1 MPKKSDLVQ
10 KSLAESRLLAT
21 PPNLQSGPGVR
32 LSIDES
38 APAPTAPSHTALR
51 EGEEIVYVEIE
62 RLVANPYQ
70 PRRRMDEEKLLGLM
84 FSILKNGLWEPL
96 PTRVNPKNKRQH
108 QLALGHQRLESVR
121 RLLVGDLSIGVDV
134 APFPDLRQLMTEML
148 DADPAIK
155 GLIGNRVPI
164 VARAYSNQEM
174 AEIAWQENVRRS
186 DLTVPEEG
194 ALFLQRR
201 EMDNLTQ
208 VELAHELGV
217 EVTYIKRREAAA
229 KDPEDIQRVWATK
242 PDSLRTVGYLRQ
254 LERAEDRSAIIQA
267 YLADELANPD
277 QVRDAVEAAKAAP
290 TKNVRPGMDEGAR
303 EHLRDGATAP
313 AASSAPSSSALAD
326 PPSSTK
332 PTGASATSLLEHS
345 TGSIVAPISS
355 TNGSVDLETLVAD
368 RVRLVR
374 EAKLQTAL
382 RTLIAYHKDLLNQAA
397 TPGEKESKTLSS
409 IETIVGDIKRAKMTD

>member
-38 APAPTAPSHTALR
+38 APATTAPSHTALR

-121 RLLVGDLSIGVDV
+121 RLLVGDLSTGVDV
-134 APFPDLRQLMTEML
+134 APFPELRQLMGEML

-164 VARAYSNQEM
+164 VVREYSNQEM

-201 EMDNLTQ
+201 EMDTLTQ
-208 VELAHELGV
+208 VELARELGV

-229 KDPEDIQRVWATK
+229 KDPEDIQRVWAAK

-254 LERAEDRSAIIQA
+254 LDRAEDRAPIIQA

-277 QVRDAVEAAKAAP
+277 QVRDAVAAANAALTQEIKP
-290 TKNVRPGMDEGAR
+290 RTDEGAR
-303 EHLRDGATAP
+303 EHLRDGATTHEIN
-313 AASSAPSSSALAD
+313 SALSSSPLAN
-326 PPSSTK
+326 PVSGIK
-332 PTGASATSLLEHS
+332 PTVVATSSEERS
-345 TGSIVAPISS
+345 SGSPATGALS
-355 TNGSVDLETLVAD
+355 TNGSADLETD
-368 RVRLVR
+368 RARQIR

-382 RTLIAYHKDLLNQAA
+382 RTLIAYHKDLLNQTA

>member
-38 APAPTAPSHTALR
+38 APAQTAPSHTALR

-62 RLVANPYQ
+62 RLMANPYQ
-70 PRRRMDEEKLLGLM
+70 PRRGMDEEKLLGLM

-121 RLLVGDLSIGVDV
+121 RLLAGDLSIGVDV

-164 VARAYSNQEM
+164 VVREYSNQEM

-186 DLTVPEEG
+186 DLTIPEEG

-208 VELAHELGV
+208 VELARELGV

-229 KDPEDIQRVWATK
+229 KDAEDIQRVWAAK

-254 LERAEDRSAIIQA
+254 LDRAEDRAPIIQA

-277 QVRDAVEAAKAAP
+277 QVRDAVEAAKAAL
-290 TKNVRPGMDEGAR
+290 TQEENPGTFEGAR

-313 AASSAPSSSALAD
+313 EVSSAPSSSTLAN
-326 PPSSTK
+326 PPSGTR
-332 PTGASATSLLEHS
+332 PTVVATSLEERS
-345 TGSIVAPISS
+345 SGSAVPAALS
-355 TNGSVDLETLVAD
+355 TNGSANLEALEAD
-368 RVRLVR
+368 RTRQIR

-382 RTLIAYHKDLLNQAA
+382 RTLIAYHKDLLNQTA

-409 IETIVGDIKRAKMTD
+409 IETIVGDIKRAKMTN